1 MISIITLQKAC
12 HMLDE
17 LKQKV
22 LEANLELAEYG
33 LVVFTWGNVSERD
46 PETGLIVIKPSGVS
60 YDSLQT
66 TDMVVLNPDGSQV
79 EGRLKPSSDAPTHL
93 ELYRAF
99 DKIGGIVHTHS
110 AYATAW
116 AQARKAIAPFGTT
129 HADYFHGPVPC
140 TRAMTA
146 EEITGQYETNTGK
159 VIVEHFTTEDL
170 DPGRF
175 PGALVATHGPF
186 TWGDTPQAA
195 VDCAVI
201 LEYIARLASE
211 TVKINSYPG
220 RISDEL
226 LNKHFLRKHGA
237 ERYYGQDRTNV

>member
-1 MISIITLQKAC
+1 MLETLKEQVC
-12 HMLDE
+12 
-17 LKQKV
+17 Q
-22 LEANLELAEYG
+22 ANLKLVAEG
-33 LVVFTWGNVSERD
+33 LVVQTFGNVSGIDRAE
-46 PETGLIVIKPSGVS
+46 GMVVIKPSGIA
-60 YDSLQT
+60 YDQMHPEQ
-66 TDMVVLNPDGSQV
+66 MVVVSLEDGGVV
-79 EGRLKPSSDAPTHL
+79 EGDLRPSSDTATHL

>member
-93 ELYRAF
+93 ELYRSF
-99 DKIGGIVHTHS
+99 PDVGGIVHTHS
-110 AYATAW
+110 EWASSW
-116 AQARKAIAPFGTT
+116 AQAGRAIPAYGTT
-129 HADYFHGPVPC
+129 HADYFYGEIPC
-140 TRAMTA
+140 APALTREQVEAA
-146 EEITGQYETNTGK
+146 YEVNTGK
-159 VIVEHFTTEDL
+159 VIVEAFRDR
-170 DPGRF
+170 DYRSMPGV
-175 PGALVATHGPF
+175 LVHGHGPF
-186 TWGDTPQAA
+186 TWGKDAGEA
-195 VDCAVI
+195 VQHAVV
-201 LEYIARLASE
+201 LEEIAKMAFRTEVLGKHEPLPA
-211 TVKINSYPG
+211 Y
-220 RISDEL
+220 L
-226 LNKHFLRKHGA
+226 LDKHYKRKHGKDA
-237 ERYYGQDRTNV
+237 YYGQGDS

>member
-1 MISIITLQKAC
+1 MLETLKEQVC
-12 HMLDE
+12 
-17 LKQKV
+17 Q
-22 LEANLELAEYG
+22 ANLKLVAEG
-33 LVVFTWGNVSERD
+33 LVVQTFGNVSGIDRAE
-46 PETGLIVIKPSGVS
+46 GMVVIKPSGIA
-60 YDSLQT
+60 YDQMHPEQ
-66 TDMVVLNPDGSQV
+66 MVVVSLEDGGVV
-79 EGRLKPSSDAPTHL
+79 EGDLRPSSDTATHL

-99 DKIGGIVHTHS
+99 DKIGGVVHTHS

-175 PGALVATHGPF
+175 PGALVASHGPF

-237 ERYYGQDRTNV
+237 ERYYGQHRTND

>member
-1 MISIITLQKAC
+1 MLETLKEQVC
-12 HMLDE
+12 
-17 LKQKV
+17 Q
-22 LEANLELAEYG
+22 ANLKLVAEG
-33 LVVFTWGNVSERD
+33 LVVQTFGNVSGIDRAE
-46 PETGLIVIKPSGVS
+46 GMVVIKPSGIA
-60 YDSLQT
+60 YDQMHPEQ
-66 TDMVVLNPDGSQV
+66 MVVVSLEDGGVV
-79 EGRLKPSSDAPTHL
+79 EGDLRPSSDTATHL

-99 DKIGGIVHTHS
+99 DKIGGVVHTHS

-175 PGALVATHGPF
+175 PGALVASHGPF